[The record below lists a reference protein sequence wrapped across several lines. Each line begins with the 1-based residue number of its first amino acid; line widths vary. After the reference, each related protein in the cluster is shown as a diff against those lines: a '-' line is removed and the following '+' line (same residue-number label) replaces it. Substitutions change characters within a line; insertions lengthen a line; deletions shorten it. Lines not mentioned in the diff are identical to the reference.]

1 MQNHFIFR
9 RDSIHGKRINATP
22 ESDIPQEV
30 IEARAAASAAEA
42 GRKRQRRAK
51 FFSVAGTVLVWFPV
65 LITIGYAAFICI
77 KGYPL
82 SPIAY
87 LYLLIALRM
96 FHIWGGLSLYI
107 GAKLGGVLSKPIGW
121 IALTMVLL
129 SLVAAVITTNAQLH
143 QTASADMAVSGI
155 AIMIL
160 LAVSELLALTL
171 NVFSILLC
179 KRIFPKKDASVD
191 Q

>member
-1 MQNHFIFR
+1 MQNQFIFR
-9 RDSIHGKRINATP
+9 RDSIRGKRINATP

-42 GRKRQRRAK
+42 GRKRQRSAK
-51 FFSVAGTVLVWFPV
+51 FFSVTGTVLVWLPV
-65 LITIGYAAFICI
+65 LITIGYAAFTCI
-77 KGYPL
+77 NGNPL
-82 SPIAY
+82 SLIAY
-87 LYLLIALRM
+87 LYILAALRM
-96 FHIWGGLSLYI
+96 FHNFGGLSLYI
-107 GAKLGGVLSKPIGW
+107 GAKLGVVLSKPIGW

-129 SLVAAVITTNAQLH
+129 YLVAAVITTNAQLH
-143 QTASADMAVSGI
+143 QTASADMVVSGY
-155 AIMIL
+155 AFMIL

-179 KRIFPKKDASVD
+179 KRIFPKKDASVN